1 MESRMD
7 IYSSRTHTFW
17 LPDAYYN
24 ALEMSAAMLKA
35 PTLAF
40 LLVIYAES
48 GHHATAAFRDTRTTD
63 VIDSNGQ
70 RTHKLWHPDPDNPAL
85 GYPSSIGLCQIT
97 PGRARAMGMSEP
109 HRLALLEMV
118 EMAQLPLVVRA
129 YLATGYLEPYRSA
142 GHLYLATYAPALLPV
157 AGDPFHR
164 VYARDIVESAFRWSA
179 PLDLDDPAAYIEVG
193 ELTEWLA
200 RRGNE
205 PEYEAHK
212 ERLDSVTARS

>member
-1 MESRMD
+1 
-7 IYSSRTHTFW
+7 
-17 LPDAYYN
+17 
-24 ALEMSAAMLKA
+24 
-35 PTLAF
+35 
-40 LLVIYAES
+40 
-48 GHHATAAFRDTRTTD
+48 
-63 VIDSNGQ
+63 
-70 RTHKLWHPDPDNPAL
+70 
-85 GYPSSIGLCQIT
+85 
-97 PGRARAMGMSEP
+97 MGMSEP